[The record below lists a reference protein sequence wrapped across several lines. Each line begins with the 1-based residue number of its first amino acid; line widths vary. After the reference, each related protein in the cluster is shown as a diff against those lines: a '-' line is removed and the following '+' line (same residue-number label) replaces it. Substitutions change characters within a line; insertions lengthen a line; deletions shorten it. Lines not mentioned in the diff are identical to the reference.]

1 MAFQNLL
8 VPVDFSSS
16 SMSALRMA
24 VRVAKESGGKITL
37 LHVGLAP
44 ELYYGDLA
52 AYGFLVPET
61 TAKVREQVMTEQ
73 RQALEQVARQ
83 EVPQEA
89 LGGVRL
95 REGYA
100 PDEILAELAGGGYD
114 CLVMGTHGRRGLSHA
129 LLGSVTERVL
139 RKAEVP
145 VLVTR

>member
-1 MAFQNLL
+1 MAFRSLL
-8 VPVDFSSS
+8 VPVDFSAASVA
-16 SMSALRMA
+16 ALRLA
-24 VRVAKESGGKITL
+24 VKIAAETGGSVSL

-61 TAKVREQVMTEQ
+61 TAKVREQVVAEQ
-73 RQALEQVARQ
+73 RQALEQLALKEVAAG
-83 EVPQEA
+83 VPSK
-89 LGGVRL
+89 VVL

-100 PDEILAELAGGGYD
+100 PDEILAEARKGTYD

-139 RKAEVP
+139 RQVELP